1 VATITERAKRYA
13 RRFLPPRVF
22 SVVHDVPFAL
32 ADVRAGSWNGD
43 ERVPP
48 LRLMRDG
55 PRSREAFLRS
65 GSEVVPFYRDVLGI
79 EPDAAILDV
88 GSGIGRKTI
97 PLLDYLDD
105 RGTYIGIDV
114 DADLVDWCTRH
125 ISTRNPRFSFVP
137 VSIHNSFY
145 NPKGALR
152 PERFTFPFPDDAFDA
167 VVLWSVFTHL
177 YPGTIEHYL
186 REIRRVLKPGGR
198 LGASF
203 FVLDDHAFA
212 EIDAGRTLYP
222 VQHRMDGYW
231 TSNPTMPEDLIA
243 VERDWLEGAL
253 ERAGLRLDELRPGS
267 WANNAVDA
275 DFPQLN
281 TQDVV
286 IATAGSA

>member
-1 VATITERAKRYA
+1 MASITERAKRSA
-13 RRFLPPRVF
+13 RRLLPPRVF
-22 SVVHDVPFAL
+22 RAVHDLPFAL
-32 ADVRAGSWNGD
+32 ADARSGSWNGD

-55 PRSREAFLRS
+55 PRSREAFLSS
-65 GSEVVPFYRDVLGI
+65 GAEVVPFYRDVLGI
-79 EPDAAILDV
+79 EPDAAILDI

-97 PLLDYLDD
+97 PLVDYLEGGRYVGLD
-105 RGTYIGIDV
+105 ID
-114 DADLVDWCTRH
+114 AELVDWCTRH

-152 PERFTFPFPDDAFDA
+152 PEEFVFPFPDDAFDA

-177 YPGTIEHYL
+177 SPDTIEHYL
-186 REIRRVLKPGGR
+186 GEIRRVLKPGGR

-203 FVLDDHAFA
+203 FVLDDHAFT
-212 EIDAGRTLYP
+212 EIRAGRTLYP
-222 VQHRMDGYW
+222 VKHRMDGFW

-243 VERDWLEGAL
+243 IERDWLEGAL
-253 ERAGLRLDELRPGS
+253 ERAGFQLDELRLGS
-267 WANNAVDA
+267 WANRDA
-275 DFPQLN
+275 DPRYPQLN

-286 IATAGSA
+286 VATAG